1 MPVLGKLLFG
11 KDHQEKSRGELLIA
25 LVPHIVRTPDYQP
38 DNLRSVELN
47 ATPAVPVAIVVAD
60 PTGAVGGLYLE
71 RALSL
76 AGNGEEFDVQ
86 VLDGREVARWE
97 PERLA
102 RQAAVFVAGTRT
114 LDRNGRDRLRSYLD
128 GGGQV
133 LVCSGNNGYL
143 FDLQANTFTQVRTG
157 ATTMGVHLDGYF
169 IVLDAATSTIYL
181 SDLLDGTTWDP
192 TQFAQRSTASDPWVS
207 MAVLDRFLYLFGTQT
222 SEAWFD
228 GGTFPFPF
236 QPHPSGLMPV
246 GCAAPFSARVA
257 GNLLMWLGATRD
269 GEGQV
274 YRAAGFTPEP
284 AGTFALAV
292 ALESYGVVADAIGDS
307 YTDQGHTFYVL
318 TLPTAGVTW
327 ACDVTSTLQIGTGLR
342 WTQRGSWD
350 SAHNA
355 YQASRALYHLYVPHT
370 SAHLVLDRD
379 GAGVYRLTTASA
391 VDVDD
396 RPIRRVRR
404 APALF
409 DGNRELTVPVFEL
422 LLEPGLGAVSGQGL
436 KPQVALRIS
445 RDGGKTWGSERWRTA
460 GARGRYGARVR
471 WLRNGCG
478 RRWMPEVV
486 VSDPVPWRLLGAVLQ
501 GVA

>member
-1 MPVLGKLLFG
+1 M
-11 KDHQEKSRGELLIA
+11 
-25 LVPHIVRTPDYQP
+25 PDYP
-38 DNLRSVELN
+38 GF
-47 ATPAVPVAIVVAD
+47 I
-60 PTGAVGGLYLE
+60 GGDYEAQSPLASGERTVNWYVE
-71 RALSL
+71 RAETGSANAAL
-76 AGNGEEFDVQ
+76 ALYPTPGV
-86 VLDGREVARWE
+86 
-97 PERLA
+97 ERLSTAVTSPGRGTLTCQNRVFAVIGSTFYEVDPSTYALTA
-102 RQAAVFVAGTRT
+102 RGTVASDTNPAS
-114 LDRNGRDRLRSYLD
+114 LCWNGD

-133 LVCSGNNGYL
+133 LVCSGDNGYL

-257 GNLLMWLGATRD
+257 GNVLMWLGATRD

-350 SAHNA
+350 SARNA
-355 YQASRALYHLYVPHT
+355 YQASRALYHIYVPHT
-370 SAHLVLDRD
+370 SEHLVLDRD

-436 KPQVALRIS
+436 EPQVALRIS

-460 GARGRYGARVR
+460 GALGRYGARVR